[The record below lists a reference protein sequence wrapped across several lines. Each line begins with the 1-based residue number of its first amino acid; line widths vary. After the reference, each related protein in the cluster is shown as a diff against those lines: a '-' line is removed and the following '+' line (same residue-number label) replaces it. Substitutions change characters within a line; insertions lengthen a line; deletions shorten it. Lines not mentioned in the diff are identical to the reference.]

1 MAETLELEGKM
12 REIFERIKR
21 DCRASGGEV
30 SEKVTEDGTYIVTC
44 TLPESKHFLVTVD
57 SLIFDRVVWMSP
69 ITKEPYKPYKFSP
82 EVAEEVTLRAD
93 GATHAELAN
102 VRMKTAEPSPS
113 LGYEVRGYYKGVRIS
128 YNPKEK
134 ELRIDLLKY

>member
-44 TLPESKHFLVTVD
+44 TLPESKHFSVYVD
-57 SLIFDRVVWMSP
+57 SIIFETIRKD
-69 ITKEPYKPYKFSP
+69 
-82 EVAEEVTLRAD
+82 
-93 GATHAELAN
+93 
-102 VRMKTAEPSPS
+102 
-113 LGYEVRGYYKGVRIS
+113 
-128 YNPKEK
+128 
-134 ELRIDLLKY
+134 